1 MPEALEVLVVG
12 GGPAGGATA
21 LILARA
27 GHEVAL
33 IERGDLQGE
42 RVGETVSV
50 PGMAILEQ
58 LELGE
63 AVREQGHV
71 ISPRIRSAW
80 SSAELRDSNM
90 ADQPLGG
97 WWHVDRRK
105 FDRLLLDAAAAAG
118 ARVWTEVAIDELRS
132 DDEGTRLRARAGEQ
146 RIELAASWVVDA
158 TGRACSIARS
168 RGATRVQHDQLVG
181 VVGFPAVIDP
191 GADPSGA
198 DFYTMTEALDDG
210 WWYTARLPGDR
221 FVAIYM
227 TDADLLA
234 KGRSALA
241 ELYAARLAMAP
252 HTRERIDAE
261 AARATAITVTSAASA
276 RLDRVSGS
284 GWIAVGDA
292 AMSFDPAT
300 GVGVWHALD
309 SAQRAAYA
317 ISCELADDPEPRDEY
332 GRDQAEIFTD
342 YLALI
347 RELYGRNVRWPDAPF
362 WARRRGS

>member
-1 MPEALEVLVVG
+1 MPDSCEVLVVG

-58 LELGE
+58 LELGQ
-63 AVREQGHV
+63 AVRDQGHV
-71 ISPRIRSAW
+71 ISPLIRSAW
-80 SSAELRDSNM
+80 GSAELRDTNK
-90 ADQPLGG
+90 AEQLHGG

-105 FDRLLLDAAAAAG
+105 FDRLLLDSAMAAG
-118 ARVWTEVAIDELRS
+118 ARVWTEVQVDELAV
-132 DDEGTRLRARAGEQ
+132 EPTGTRLRARAGSEPIDL
-146 RIELAASWVVDA
+146 RATWVVDA
-158 TGRACSIARS
+158 TGRACSVARS
-168 RGATRVQHDQLVG
+168 CGAERVQHDQLVG
-181 VVGFPAVIDP
+181 VVGFPEVVDP
-191 GADPSGA
+191 LDP
-198 DFYTMTEALDDG
+198 FFTMTEALADG

-227 TDADLLA
+227 TDADLLP
-234 KGRSALA
+234 KGRTALP
-241 ELYAARLAMAP
+241 ELYVNRLAMAP
-252 HTRERIDAE
+252 HTCRRIDAD
-261 AARATAITVTSAASA
+261 AARATTISVTSAASA
-276 RLDRVSGS
+276 RLDRVSGP

-317 ISCELADDPEPRDEY
+317 ISCELADDPEPRGEY
-332 GRDQAEIFTD
+332 CRDQAEIFTS
-342 YLALI
+342 YLELI
-347 RELYGRNVRWPDAPF
+347 REVYGRNPRWPDAPF
-362 WARRRGS
+362 WTRRRG